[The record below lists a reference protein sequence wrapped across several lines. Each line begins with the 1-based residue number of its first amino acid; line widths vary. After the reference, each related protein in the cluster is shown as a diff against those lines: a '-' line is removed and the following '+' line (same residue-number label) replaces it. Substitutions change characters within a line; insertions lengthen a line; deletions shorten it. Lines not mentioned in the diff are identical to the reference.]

1 MLDLFL
7 YTCCYSIS
15 SLQSPSYSFPLSLF
29 NSNGGSEP
37 QTRDLRAQQW
47 QHEDSPHQSRMHHHL
62 LICSRKRWFFFFF
75 VPIPHFQLF
84 VTFDHVCVFTDS
96 WHALCFEGVLS
107 DVVLGLD
114 SVESYE
120 VPFNFAIS
128 LIEILASIVMGSFAL
143 A

>member
-62 LICSRKRWFFFFF
+62 LICSRKRWFFFS
-75 VPIPHFQLF
+75 FQFIIFSFSLPSIMF
-84 VTFDHVCVFTDS
+84 AFLLIRDMLS
-96 WHALCFEGVLS
+96 VLKGCYPTS
-107 DVVLGLD
+107 FSASTLLNPMR
-114 SVESYE
+114 SR
-120 VPFNFAIS
+120 
-128 LIEILASIVMGSFAL
+128 LILRFL
-143 A
+143 